1 MPAYARKHTQTLLRE
16 SPFFEYPDEE
26 PEECDDVEEDA
37 PCADQASA
45 AKQWRANV
53 HPGPLLV
60 AKHRKPDGGYFG
72 DSSPFYH
79 AVLQPTTVDD
89 LVPFDG
95 RTLNPGGAGAHAR
108 DEEKKDAGVN
118 YPWLTAYERRA
129 RGIDVDAADGELLE
143 KFRGCRKDDGGG
155 FWQLE
160 TGMEKITAVKQ

>member
-1 MPAYARKHTQTLLRE
+1 
-16 SPFFEYPDEE
+16 
-26 PEECDDVEEDA
+26 
-37 PCADQASA
+37 
-45 AKQWRANV
+45 
-53 HPGPLLV
+53 
-60 AKHRKPDGGYFG
+60 
-72 DSSPFYH
+72 
-79 AVLQPTTVDD
+79 VDD

-160 TGMEKITAVKQ
+160 SGMEKITAVKQ

>member
-1 MPAYARKHTQTLLRE
+1 
-16 SPFFEYPDEE
+16 
-26 PEECDDVEEDA
+26 
-37 PCADQASA
+37 
-45 AKQWRANV
+45 
-53 HPGPLLV
+53 
-60 AKHRKPDGGYFG
+60 
-72 DSSPFYH
+72 
-79 AVLQPTTVDD
+79 VDD

-160 TGMEKITAVKQ
+160 SGMEPTPAVTPCGGGRAWGGGGRARGAGGVS